1 MLTIIRTT
9 SIALCLIDSVIVFD
23 DKTAIKFWFSDDQ
36 TEIPLDTL
44 TEIITSKDNTP
55 DPNKDGKNKEF
66 DIGAVKSASTPE
78 VTPILIISL
87 SLFGMRE
94 QQRQIYH
101 SKGST

>member
-44 TEIITSKDNTP
+44 TEISTSKDNTP
-55 DPNKDGKNKEF
+55 DPNKDGKNK
-66 DIGAVKSASTPE
+66 
-78 VTPILIISL
+78 
-87 SLFGMRE
+87 
-94 QQRQIYH
+94 
-101 SKGST
+101 